1 MADDRAARG
10 GGKATPFSPYQ
21 VTMQIGYGANA
32 GPFSGWFGPLQPP
45 TPTAPPD
52 VAGRVLDYPSGY
64 NLNIS
69 PRAYAPIGFGE
80 LRALADSYDLLR
92 LVIETRKD
100 QLTRMP
106 WNIKKRGQTVRYGS
120 EPGDTDPQ
128 VRAIEEF
135 FSTPD
140 RENAWDAWLRL
151 LLEDLFVIDAATL
164 WIERARNGSLY
175 SLVPVDGATIKR
187 VITDRGRTPQPPLP
201 AYQQILKG
209 QVAVDYTTRDMIYRP
224 RNVRTSRVYGYSPV
238 EQIILTVNIALR
250 RQVFQLQYYT
260 EGNMPEALVG
270 APESWTPGQIKDF
283 QEAFDTLMS
292 GDTGARRHI
301 KFVPGGIGKLFIP
314 TKDEQLFGSG
324 EEWLARVTCFAFSIS
339 PLPFVQMMN
348 RGTSETAQE
357 AAITEGLYPV
367 MSWIKG
373 LIDHVIWTEFKRPD
387 LEFKWASDVDPNS
400 ERLTRTLDTQLQ
412 RGVININE
420 FRDKLGED
428 PIEGG
433 DVHMIWTGTGP
444 IPISDLIAPLDTP
457 MGAAGAAA
465 GDPAASAADVRSDGA
480 AGGAGDP
487 AATIGDLRTADPSAA
502 AQQLRGGDPAATADQ
517 VRGDS
522 DPAAGAGDLRARGAA
537 GDPAASA
544 DAARGGRSTDDA
556 AASADDVRGG
566 SKESRMELGADDVRK
581 SSAARQSRSAAI
593 RAHRAAKS
601 NHQSQAARAR
611 KEALWRV

>member
-1 MADDRAARG
+1 MALSI
-10 GGKATPFSPYQ
+10 SPYQ
-21 VTMQIGYGANA
+21 VTTQVGYGMNA

-45 TPTAPPD
+45 APTAPPD
-52 VAGRVLDYPSGY
+52 TAGRVLDYPSGY
-64 NLNIS
+64 NLSLS
-69 PRAYAPIGFGE
+69 PRPYEPIGYAQ

-120 EPGDTDPQ
+120 TLGETDPE
-128 VRAIEEF
+128 VTAIEDF
-135 FSTPD
+135 FSMPD
-140 RENAWDAWLRL
+140 RENTWEAWLRQ
-151 LLEDLFVIDAATL
+151 LLEDLFVIDAPTL
-164 WIERARNGSLY
+164 WIERARNGSMY
-175 SLVPVDGATIKR
+175 SLVPIDGSTIKR

-209 QVAVDYTTRDMIYRP
+209 LPAVDYTTREMIYRP
-224 RNVRTSRVYGYSPV
+224 RNIRTNRLFGYSPV

-250 RQVFQLQYYT
+250 RQVYQLQYYT

-270 APESWTPGQIKDF
+270 APETWTPQQIKDF
-283 QEAFDTLMS
+283 QEAFDAMMS

-301 KFVPGGIGKLFIP
+301 KFVPSGIGKLFIP
-314 TKDEQLFGSG
+314 TKEEQLFGSG

-367 MSWIKG
+367 MSWVKG
-373 LIDHVIWTEFKRPD
+373 LADHIIWTEFRRPD

-412 RGVININE
+412 RGVITINE

-433 DVHMIWTGTGP
+433 DVNMVWTGTGP
-444 IPISDLIAPLDTP
+444 IPLADLIAPLDTP
-457 MGAAGAAA
+457 LGQPGASAPAS
-465 GDPAASAADVRSDGA
+465 DPAASAADVRGD
-480 AGGAGDP
+480 GGAGDP
-487 AATIGDLRTADPSAA
+487 AASVTDLRSGDPAATAR
-502 AQQLRGGDPAATADQ
+502 QLIGADPAATADQ
-517 VRGDS
+517 VRGDG
-522 DPAAGAGDLRARGAA
+522 DPAASARDLRARGSA
-537 GDPAASA
+537 GDPAANA
-544 DAARGGRSTDDA
+544 DAARGGRPADDA

-566 SKESRMELGADDVRK
+566 SKQSRMELSADEVRK
-581 SSAARQSRSAAI
+581 NVAVDGLASAATSGRRESRIAAL
-593 RAHRAAKS
+593 RSYRKAEPH
-601 NHQSQAARAR
+601 ARSPAEGIR
-611 KEALWRV
+611 KETLWRV